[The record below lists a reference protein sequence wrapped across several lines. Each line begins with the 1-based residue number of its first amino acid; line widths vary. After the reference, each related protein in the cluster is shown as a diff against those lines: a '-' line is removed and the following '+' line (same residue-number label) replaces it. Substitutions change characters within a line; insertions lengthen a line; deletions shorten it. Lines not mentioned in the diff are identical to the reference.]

1 MTITK
6 NAALNGIE
14 VSFPSKP
21 AASIIGALKAQG
33 FRWHRKKALWY
44 AKSTPERLEA
54 VQHLEDQPAQLMAS
68 KAVKSTPS
76 HGVKVGDLF
85 SITWGYEQTNNDF
98 FQVVAL
104 VGKQSVR
111 IRQVTPEVLESIPCS
126 HMSED
131 VRYKVP
137 EPGEMLP
144 ASSFSVFLKDEE
156 KGDIKRL
163 TMTDYGPSFRL
174 NGHLA
179 TLYKGETLYNSWY
192 A

>member
-21 AASIIGALKAQG
+21 AASIIEALKAQG

-54 VQHLEDQPAQLMAS
+54 VQRLEDQPAQLVES

-98 FQVVAL
+98 FQVIAL

-111 IRQVTPEVLESIPCS
+111 IRQVSPEVLERIPCS

-144 ASSFSVFLKDEE
+144 PCNYSVFIKDEE

-163 TMTDYGPSFRL
+163 TDTAYGPAFRVE
-174 NGHLA
+174 GHLA

>member
-21 AASIIGALKAQG
+21 AASIIEALKAQG

-54 VQHLEDQPAQLMAS
+54 VQHLEDQPAQHLEPV
-68 KAVKSTPS
+68 KATESPA

-85 SITWGYEQTNNDF
+85 YITWGYEQTNNDF

-111 IRQVTPEVLESIPCS
+111 IRQVSPEVLERIPCS

-131 VRYKVP
+131 IRYKVP

-144 ASSFSVFLKDEE
+144 VSTYSVFLKDEE
-156 KGDIKRL
+156 KGDVKRL
-163 TMTDYGPSFRL
+163 TMTDYGPAFRL

>member
-21 AASIIGALKAQG
+21 ASSIIEALKAQG

-54 VQHLEDQPAQLMAS
+54 VQHLEDQPAQLLEAQPA
-68 KAVKSTPS
+68 KAAPA

-85 SITWGYEQTNNDF
+85 CISWGYEQTNNDF

-111 IRQVTPEVLESIPCS
+111 VRQVSPEVVERIPCG

-144 ASSFSVFLKDEE
+144 ACTFSVFIKDDE

-163 TMTDYGPSFRL
+163 TETKFGPVFRVE
-174 NGHLA
+174 GHLA

>member
-21 AASIIGALKAQG
+21 AASIIEALKAQG

-54 VQHLEDQPAQLMAS
+54 VQHLDDHPAQIVGPV
-68 KAVKSTPS
+68 KATPA

-85 SITWGYEQTNNDF
+85 YITWGYEQTNNSF

-111 IRQVTPEVLESIPCS
+111 IRQVSPEAVERIPCS

-144 ASSFSVFLKDEE
+144 PRTFSVFIKDEE

-163 TMTDYGPSFRL
+163 TDSCEGPAFRVE
-174 NGHLA
+174 GHLA
-179 TLYKGETLYNSWY
+179 TLYKGQTLYNSWY

>member
-6 NAALNGIE
+6 NTALNGIE

-21 AASIIGALKAQG
+21 AASIIEALKAQG

-54 VQHLEDQPAQLMAS
+54 VQHLEDQPSQLLEAQPA
-68 KAVKSTPS
+68 KAAPA

-85 SITWGYEQTNNDF
+85 YITWGYEQTNNDF

-104 VGKQSVR
+104 VGNQSVR
-111 IRQVTPEVLESIPCS
+111 VRQIIPEAVERIPCS
-126 HMSED
+126 HMSDD

-144 ASSFSVFLKDEE
+144 ACTFSVFLKDEE
-156 KGDIKRL
+156 RGDVKRL
-163 TMTDYGPSFRL
+163 TDSCEGPAFRL
-174 NGHLA
+174 KGHLA
-179 TLYKGETLYNSWY
+179 TLYKGQTLYNSWY